1 MIARCTIRDVTAV
14 GGSMKRTI
22 SIGIQKFA
30 KIRRENYFY
39 IDKTDFI
46 RQWWKSGDEVTLIT
60 RPRRFGKTL
69 TLDMVDKF
77 FSISFQELA
86 PAFHGLSIWN
96 RADFRQLQGRWPVI
110 FLSFADIKE
119 TSFLTARQKICQT
132 ICSLYDSFSFL
143 CDSPL
148 LSRTGRQFFRTVS
161 PDMEDY
167 AAALSLKVL
176 SECLARYYEKN
187 VIILLDEY
195 DTPLQEAWVSGYW
208 NELSSFMQGLF
219 NATFKTNPFLERAIM
234 TGITRVSRES
244 IFSDLNNLKIVTTTS
259 EEYADCFGFTREE
272 VLSALAEYELSDR
285 ADEVKRWYDG
295 FTFGSRSEIYNPW
308 SITNFLDTGKT
319 TAYWANTS
327 SNRLISRLLQG
338 GSREIKA
345 SFETLLRG
353 GSLTTEIDEQIVYS
367 QLDQDERAIWSL
379 MLAAGYL
386 KVRSHRTIA
395 DASQEWREEYELALT
410 NFEVTVMFR
419 RMVTGWFG
427 TAASDYNDFIK
438 ALLVGDV
445 DAMNT
450 CMNRIALETFSFF
463 DVGKNQPERFYHGF
477 VLGLLVDLS
486 DRYHITSNR
495 ESGFGRYDICLE
507 PKEQK
512 DDAILLEFKVFHPA
526 REKDLE
532 DTAKA
537 ALAQLEKKD
546 YAAGLRQK
554 GFPEEKIR
562 RYGIAFQGKHV
573 LIREG

>member
-1 MIARCTIRDVTAV
+1 
-14 GGSMKRTI
+14 MK
-22 SIGIQKFA
+22 
-30 KIRRENYFY
+30 
-39 IDKTDFI
+39 
-46 RQWWKSGDEVTLIT
+46 
-60 RPRRFGKTL
+60 
-69 TLDMVDKF
+69 
-77 FSISFQELA
+77 
-86 PAFHGLSIWN
+86 
-96 RADFRQLQGRWPVI
+96 
-110 FLSFADIKE
+110 
-119 TSFLTARQKICQT
+119 
-132 ICSLYDSFSFL
+132 
-143 CDSPL
+143 
-148 LSRTGRQFFRTVS
+148 
-161 PDMEDY
+161 
-167 AAALSLKVL
+167 
-176 SECLARYYEKN
+176 KN

-463 DVGKNQPERFYHGF
+463 DVGKISR
-477 VLGLLVDLS
+477 
-486 DRYHITSNR
+486 
-495 ESGFGRYDICLE
+495 SGFITALCWGFWWIF
-507 PKEQK
+507 PT
-512 DDAILLEFKVFHPA
+512 AIISPQ
-526 REKDLE
+526 
-532 DTAKA
+532 TGKA
-537 ALAQLEKKD
+537 ALAGMTSASNQRNKKTMRSSLNLRYFIPPEKRISRI
-546 YAAGLRQK
+546 RQRPLWHSLKKKIMPPDCGRK
-554 GFPEEKIR
+554 GSRKKRFADMESL
-562 RYGIAFQGKHV
+562 F
-573 LIREG
+573 RENMY